1 MLNPQSL
8 EEYLVSIGWQ
18 VDKASFNSAL
28 SQISQFRD
36 TSKLLSMDAGQLLLK
51 AASSFI
57 KIGWQVTKT
66 IFDMSTA
73 MAQTDI
79 TVERFARATAT
90 SEQTAR
96 AYMRTMEALGNDPNS
111 FKDLFLMTNEEY
123 ARFKDILRLSKG
135 LEAPQGL
142 QDTLVS
148 IRDIQHEINRFKIIL
163 QYAGDWFIY
172 FLGEQLGVEVDDLKQ
187 GLKGIND
194 YLVENIQPNTE
205 KLAKLVAP
213 FLRAIINA
221 LTWLTKVGVKIMEV
235 GEESDIFDS
244 ISGIVDSIGSGL
256 ETIFDL
262 LNMILGLDG
271 ELNDLALVFDTIATI
286 LDAISTIINGIVDT
300 VKFVIALIKGQNFV
314 EAFEESYENTRKSF
328 ERGSARIN
336 KYFGSGASSDTP
348 LVDAALNAN
357 STYRAAKTISQGISG
372 GTTTNQTNNK
382 NTTVNNT
389 FNINGAKEPAAVG
402 NEVYK
407 AAIRSA
413 DNNALVGD

>member
-1 MLNPQSL
+1 MNPQSL

-18 VDKASFNSAL
+18 VDKKSFADALGSL
-28 SQISQFRD
+28 SQFKD
-36 TSKLLSMDAGQLLLK
+36 TSKILSMNAGQLLLK

-79 TVERFARATAT
+79 TVERFARATAS
-90 SEQTAR
+90 SERTAR
-96 AYMRTMEALGNDPNS
+96 AYMRTMEALGQDATS
-111 FKDLFLMTNEEY
+111 FEDLFLMTNEEY
-123 ARFKDILRLSKG
+123 ARFKDIYALSQR

-148 IRDIQHEINRFKIIL
+148 IRDIQHEINKFKIIL
-163 QYAGDWFIY
+163 QYAGDWFVY
-172 FLGEQLGVEVDDLKQ
+172 FLGEQLGVEIADLKQ

-194 YLVENIQPNTE
+194 YLEENIQPNTK
-205 KLAKLVAP
+205 KLAEFVAP
-213 FLRAIINA
+213 FLRIIIEI
-221 LTWLTKVGVKIMEV
+221 LTWLTKVGTKIMEIGSESEVFETV
-235 GEESDIFDS
+235 G
-244 ISGIVDSIGSGL
+244 GLLDSIGNALS
-256 ETIFDL
+256 TIFEL
-262 LNMILGLDG
+262 LNLILGLDG
-271 ELNDLALVFDTIATI
+271 DLNSLAATFEI
-286 LDAISTIINGIVDT
+286 IGAVLDAISTIINGIADT
-300 VKFVIALIKGQNFV
+300 IKFIIALIKGENFV
-314 EAFEESYENTRKSF
+314 DALEKSYSNTAESFN
-328 ERGSARIN
+328 RGRGHIDRLL
-336 KYFGSGASSDTP
+336 G
-348 LVDAALNAN
+348 LQDA
-357 STYRAAKTISQGISG
+357 RAAMEQTAVQTKVANDLAVGM
-372 GTTTNQTNNK
+372 NRYETNNRTNNN

>member
-1 MLNPQSL
+1 MNPQSL

-18 VDKASFNSAL
+18 VDKKSFAEALGSL
-28 SQISQFRD
+28 SQFKD
-36 TSKLLSMDAGQLLLK
+36 TSKILSMNAGQLLLK

-79 TVERFARATAT
+79 TVERFARATAS
-90 SEQTAR
+90 SERTAR
-96 AYMRTMEALGNDPNS
+96 AYMRTMEALGQDATS
-111 FKDLFLMTNEEY
+111 FEDLFLMTNEEY
-123 ARFKDILRLSKG
+123 ARFKDIYALSQR

-148 IRDIQHEINRFKIIL
+148 IRDIQHEINKFKIIL
-163 QYAGDWFIY
+163 QYAGDWFVY
-172 FLGEQLGVEVDDLKQ
+172 FLGEQLGVEIDDLKQ

-194 YLVENIQPNTE
+194 YLEENIQPNTK
-205 KLAKLVAP
+205 KLAEFIAP
-213 FLRAIINA
+213 FLRIIIEI
-221 LTWLTKVGVKIMEV
+221 LTWLTKVGTKIMEIGSESEVFETV
-235 GEESDIFDS
+235 GDLL
-244 ISGIVDSIGSGL
+244 DSIGNALS
-256 ETIFDL
+256 TIFEL
-262 LNMILGLDG
+262 LNLILGLDG
-271 ELNDLALVFDTIATI
+271 DLNSLAATFEI
-286 LDAISTIINGIVDT
+286 IGAVLDAISTIINGIADT
-300 VKFVIALIKGQNFV
+300 IKFIIALIKGENFV
-314 EAFEESYENTRKSF
+314 DAFEKSYSNTAESFN
-328 ERGSARIN
+328 RGRGHIDRLL
-336 KYFGSGASSDTP
+336 GLQDT
-348 LVDAALNAN
+348 
-357 STYRAAKTISQGISG
+357 RAAMEQTAVQTKVANDLAAGM
-372 GTTTNQTNNK
+372 NRYETNNRTNNN

>member
-1 MLNPQSL
+1 MNPQSL

-18 VDKASFNSAL
+18 VDKKSFADALGSL
-28 SQISQFRD
+28 SQFKD
-36 TSKLLSMDAGQLLLK
+36 TSKILSMNAGQLLLK

-79 TVERFARATAT
+79 TVERFARATAS
-90 SEQTAR
+90 SERTAR
-96 AYMRTMEALGNDPNS
+96 AYMRTMEALGQDATS
-111 FKDLFLMTNEEY
+111 FEDLFLMTNEEY
-123 ARFKDILRLSKG
+123 ARFKDIYALSQR

-148 IRDIQHEINRFKIIL
+148 IRDIQHEINKFKIIL
-163 QYAGDWFIY
+163 QYAGDWFVY
-172 FLGEQLGVEVDDLKQ
+172 FLGEQLGVEIDDLKQ

-194 YLVENIQPNTE
+194 YLEENIQPNTK
-205 KLAKLVAP
+205 KLAEFVAP
-213 FLRAIINA
+213 FLRIIIEI
-221 LTWLTKVGVKIMEV
+221 LTWLTKVGTKIMEIGSESEVFETV
-235 GEESDIFDS
+235 G
-244 ISGIVDSIGSGL
+244 GLLDSIGNALS
-256 ETIFDL
+256 TIFEL
-262 LNMILGLDG
+262 LNLILGLDG
-271 ELNDLALVFDTIATI
+271 DLNSLAATFEI
-286 LDAISTIINGIVDT
+286 IGAVLDAISTIINGIADT
-300 VKFVIALIKGQNFV
+300 IKFIIALIKGENFV
-314 EAFEESYENTRKSF
+314 DALEKSYSNTAESFNRGRGHIDRLLGLQDTRVAMERTAVQTKVANDLATGMNRYE
-328 ERGSARIN
+328 
-336 KYFGSGASSDTP
+336 
-348 LVDAALNAN
+348 
-357 STYRAAKTISQGISG
+357 
-372 GTTTNQTNNK
+372 TNNRTNNN

>member
-1 MLNPQSL
+1 MNPQSL

-18 VDKASFNSAL
+18 VDKKSFADALGSL
-28 SQISQFRD
+28 SQFKD
-36 TSKLLSMDAGQLLLK
+36 TSKILSMNACQLLLK

-79 TVERFARATAT
+79 TVERFARATAS
-90 SEQTAR
+90 SERTAR
-96 AYMRTMEALGNDPNS
+96 AYMRTMEALGQNATS

-123 ARFKDILRLSKG
+123 ARFKDIYALSQR

-148 IRDIQHEINRFKIIL
+148 IRDIQHEINKFKIIL
-163 QYAGDWFIY
+163 QYAGDWFVY
-172 FLGEQLGVEVDDLKQ
+172 FLGEQLGVEIDDLKQ

-194 YLVENIQPNTE
+194 YLEENIQPNTK
-205 KLAKLVAP
+205 KLAEFVAP
-213 FLRAIINA
+213 FLRIIIEI
-221 LTWLTKVGVKIMEV
+221 LTWLTKVGTKIMEIGSESEVFETV
-235 GEESDIFDS
+235 G
-244 ISGIVDSIGSGL
+244 GLLDSIGNALS
-256 ETIFDL
+256 TIFEL
-262 LNMILGLDG
+262 LNLILGLDG
-271 ELNDLALVFDTIATI
+271 DLNSLAATFEI
-286 LDAISTIINGIVDT
+286 IGAVLDAISTIINGIADT
-300 VKFVIALIKGQNFV
+300 IKFIIALIKGENFV
-314 EAFEESYENTRKSF
+314 DALEKSYSNTAESFNRGRGYIDRLLGLQDTRSAMERTAVQTKVANDLAAGMNRYE
-328 ERGSARIN
+328 
-336 KYFGSGASSDTP
+336 
-348 LVDAALNAN
+348 
-357 STYRAAKTISQGISG
+357 
-372 GTTTNQTNNK
+372 TNNRTNNN

-389 FNINGAKEPAAVG
+389 FNINGAKEPAAIG